1 MMNNELILFI
11 IAYLIGSIPTG
22 LLLGKYAGVDIRKS
36 GSGNIGAT
44 NAYRTLGRKIGVIT
58 LICDCLKGL
67 IPVLIARFIGFN
79 DTWMALI
86 GLAALIGHIFS
97 IFLAFKGGKGVATAL
112 GAFLGISPLAVLCA
126 LAIFAIVVWKWRYIS
141 LGSIIAAIAMP
152 LLVAFIDKSSET
164 TCITLLMA
172 ALVVWRH
179 KDNITRL
186 RRGSETKFKA

>member
-1 MMNNELILFI
+1 MNNELILFI